1 MQYGRVMTRLHLAL
15 AASVLSALLF
25 TSCGG
30 TETASSPTAPTTTTS
45 VSSSTTSTT
54 SATVSGCATTV
65 RDLPSSAPSS
75 SGRYTFT
82 VVAASGCAWTA
93 RPDAA
98 WADVAPSSGQGNGT
112 ATLTIDENTRRDART
127 VNVLVG
133 GRGFPVVQNAVGCSY
148 TLSQTSFDQSPAGGG
163 LQLRLTVAPL
173 DCAWTATASESWVT
187 VRTGS
192 GTGTAT
198 LDFELAANTGDVR
211 HAYLTIAGQRVNITQ
226 QGR

>member
-1 MQYGRVMTRLHLAL
+1 MTRLHLAIVAPL
-15 AASVLSALLF
+15 ISALLAA
-25 TSCGG
+25 CGG
-30 TETASSPTAPTTTTS
+30 TTATFSSPTAPTATASGST
-45 VSSSTTSTT
+45 STTSTT

-112 ATLTIDENTRRDART
+112 ATLTIDENTRRDPRT
-127 VNVLVG
+127 VNVMVG
-133 GRGFPVVQNAVGCSY
+133 GRGFAVIQNAVGCSY

-163 LQLRLTVAPL
+163 LALRLTVAPL
-173 DCAWTATASESWVT
+173 DCTWTATASEGWVT
-187 VRTGS
+187 VRTPS
-192 GTGTAT
+192 GTGTAN
-198 LDFELAANTGDVR
+198 LDFELTPNTGDVR

-226 QGR
+226 QGRP